1 MYSLHYYRRH
11 VTHGTSDFEL
21 MGNCLLQDV
30 IQSDQSVSM
39 KTQPQ
44 RYTSM
49 HLQYLCIQIHRS
61 AFDLSTL
68 SSPRY
73 SSLFRV

>member
-49 HLQYLCIQIHRS
+49 HLQYL
-61 AFDLSTL
+61 L
-68 SSPRY
+68 Y
-73 SSLFRV
+73 SNS